1 MTFFSFLIRRI
12 FYAVLTIWGVIS
24 LTFVILHTA
33 PGDPTSIYIRPDI
46 APEIVESIRH
56 QLGLGKPVY
65 LQYLDW
71 LKQWTSGNLGIS
83 FAHNRPV
90 ANVLA
95 ETIPNTLQLT
105 VVVFIV
111 QGIAGVL
118 LGLFMAIKHHTFW
131 DTFLD
136 KILLFFY
143 SLPGFW
149 LALIAILI
157 FSLKLGWFPSSHISS
172 IYLPQND
179 TWHILLDRLK
189 HLFLPA
195 LILSI
200 PFIAFT
206 ARYVRGNLIE
216 VLQQDYVRTAIAYGL
231 PRKQIFFKY
240 ALRNALLPLA
250 TLTGLYLPFLL
261 GGAVVTEYIFSWN
274 GMGRL
279 TINAILSHDYPV
291 ILATFLI
298 SAISVVIGNL
308 LSDILYALIDP
319 RVSLN

>member
-1 MTFFSFLIRRI
+1 MRFFPFLLRRLV
-12 FYAVLTIWGVIS
+12 YALLIVWGVVT
-24 LTFVILHTA
+24 LTFIILHAA
-33 PGDPTSIYIRPDI
+33 PGDPASIYIRPDI
-46 APEIVESIRH
+46 APEIVQSIRH

-71 LKQWTSGNLGIS
+71 LRQWLSGNLGVS
-83 FAHNRPV
+83 FTHNRPV
-90 ANVLA
+90 AEVLV
-95 ETIPNTLQLT
+95 ETIPNTLRLT

-111 QGIAGVL
+111 QAIGGML
-118 LGLFMAIKHHTFW
+118 LGVFLAFKHHTFW
-131 DTFLD
+131 DAFLD
-136 KILLFFY
+136 KLLLFFY

-157 FSLKLGWFPSSHISS
+157 FSLKLGWLPSSHSGS
-172 IYLPQND
+172 MFLTEND
-179 TWHILLDRLK
+179 TWHLFLDRCK
-189 HLFLPA
+189 HLILPT

-200 PFIAFT
+200 PFIAYT
-206 ARYVRGNLIE
+206 ARFVRGNLID
-216 VLQQDYVRTAIAYGL
+216 VLQQDYLRTAIAYGL
-231 PRKQIFFKY
+231 PKRQMFFKY

-261 GGAVVTEYIFSWN
+261 GGAVVIEYIFSWN

-298 SAISVVIGNL
+298 SAVSVVIGNL
-308 LSDILYALIDP
+308 LSDILYALVDP
-319 RVSLN
+319 RVNIN